1 MNNHLNTYIVHV
13 KTYAA
18 ICLYGARY
26 IVYSLARNT
35 QNFPTVAVVRK
46 VKQESGSSNM
56 PLGKDFSFDIRVNR
70 VTLREYESKGV
81 VYVEN
86 EELLDPLW
94 HLKHLEEVSNS
105 KNNLL
110 AAPNC
115 KVLTNLTGLVFSWQ
129 FRIKHGISFYWLFM
143 IFFKLVF
150 TLHLIKFTLKS
161 NLNNG
166 IFYRELIFLYKKYV
180 VPFIRAIQRGI
191 NIIF

>member
-1 MNNHLNTYIVHV
+1 MKNHLNTYIVHV

-18 ICLYGARY
+18 IRLYGARY

-115 KVLTNLTGLVFSWQ
+115 KVTNLTGLVFSWQ
-129 FRIKHGISFYWLFM
+129 FRIKHSSSFYRLFM

-150 TLHLIKFTLKS
+150 TLLLIKFTVKS
-161 NLNNG
+161 NLDNG
-166 IFYRELIFLYKKYV
+166 IFYRELIFLYKKCSL
-180 VPFIRAIQRGI
+180 
-191 NIIF
+191 